1 LQHLDHA
8 GLVAVASNDFAVA
21 PNSGGRC
28 STATSMFGKVTSMV
42 NCAVPLVFPGI
53 STRGNFWP
61 MSLKSFG
68 SFSAT
73 LSGAGWLAALAARSP
88 NVAWRLLGA

>member
-1 LQHLDHA
+1 M
-8 GLVAVASNDFAVA
+8 VAVASNDFTVA

-28 STATSMFGKVTSMV
+28 SSATSMSGKVTSMV
-42 NCAVPLVFPGI
+42 NWAVPLVLGGT

-68 SFSAT
+68 SFSGT
-73 LSGAGWLAALAARSP
+73 SFGTGRPDALAANAP
-88 NVAWRLLGA
+88 NVA